1 MRPRGPE
8 TSTCPRP
15 HGNSGQAARGLRPQ
29 GPGATLGGPNS
40 EEEGLADT
48 LDASVAGP
56 LERRAG
62 TAHQDPSVGA
72 ESGPRGRDNCTE
84 QKLLEELTW
93 DHGRACDQL
102 PRGVCPDLTLSLVRE
117 RAQCLR
123 PHPARAGPFGCRTP
137 HSALSSF
144 PLAEAAGTG
153 RALPADTLGTNPR
166 PRAPDPQTPA
176 GRNRKRHAQSHPFQ
190 REASQGR
197 SGLGGGKK
205 QGGRGCRKAASRGA
219 GAAPWV
225 HWPGQGE
232 GSAGKGGR
240 GRRAGAGLW
249 GRDPSWS
256 VPVGARE
263 PQRRGQGPGH
273 HPGLPREPGHTP

>member
-1 MRPRGPE
+1 M
-8 TSTCPRP
+8 
-15 HGNSGQAARGLRPQ
+15 
-29 GPGATLGGPNS
+29 
-40 EEEGLADT
+40 
-48 LDASVAGP
+48 AGP

-123 PHPARAGPFGCRTP
+123 PHPAQAGPFGCRTP

-232 GSAGKGGR
+232 GNAGKGG
-240 GRRAGAGLW
+240 
-249 GRDPSWS
+249 
-256 VPVGARE
+256 
-263 PQRRGQGPGH
+263 QGPQGWSRAVGTR
-273 HPGLPREPGHTP
+273 PQLVCACGGP